1 MLRTMEA
8 LQLDLWHLL
17 KTHLPEFEKET
28 GNLSPYRLTT
38 QLLKL
43 TRHYADTHDFIAV
56 RHCFLVANDLLTD
69 GSASTQNAVC
79 SVYVYGLE
87 NLLDAQRNSREVLLR
102 LMPYA
107 LHEEYRR
114 QVTHSLP

>member
-79 SVYVYGLE
+79 SVYVYGL
-87 NLLDAQRNSREVLLR
+87 
-102 LMPYA
+102 
-107 LHEEYRR
+107 
-114 QVTHSLP
+114 

>member
-1 MLRTMEA
+1 MLLTMEA

-17 KTHLPEFEKET
+17 KTHLPDFENDPC
-28 GNLSPYRLTT
+28 NLSPYRLTT

-43 TRHYADTHDFIAV
+43 TRHYAATHDFIAV

-69 GSASTQNAVC
+69 GSCSSQNAIC

-87 NLLDAQRNSREVLLR
+87 NLLAAQRNSREVLLR

-114 QVTHSLP
+114 QITHSLP